1 MRIILA
7 ALLLALA
14 TPMAHAQRPD
24 ANGFYRYTTDTGC
37 VFFLDLEPQDNVKGH
52 IWSGDCQPG
61 QLINGTG
68 SMITLT
74 DSYVD
79 DRGATVQDART
90 RTGPWVDGKMH
101 GRFKFDNVTSTNGGP
116 WTVIPDDC
124 GESWCRG
131 IFFTHNMG
139 VVDFDSAVWGL
150 VDTLQTAAP
159 AAPAPRSPG
168 NAVGSGGG
176 TPVQSSRSP
185 VTGGGGSAA
194 TFADDQ
200 IVNRVSLADIEK
212 LIVGAGFTVTP
223 SSKYPGFLDS
233 YHPNGIRFHASGL
246 ACQDQT
252 KMLGCAAIYLLV
264 DVSVKTMKT
273 VLQYPDEDVTW
284 EAINRANSEM
294 QLITVFYDQPNDTV
308 KMKRVLLV
316 GDGGQAAGN
325 IESEIAVFP
334 ESAKTV
340 IDDYIWPRG

>member
-1 MRIILA
+1 M
-7 ALLLALA
+7 
-14 TPMAHAQRPD
+14 
-24 ANGFYRYTTDTGC
+24 
-37 VFFLDLEPQDNVKGH
+37 
-52 IWSGDCQPG
+52 
-61 QLINGTG
+61 
-68 SMITLT
+68 
-74 DSYVD
+74 
-79 DRGATVQDART
+79 
-90 RTGPWVDGKMH
+90 
-101 GRFKFDNVTSTNGGP
+101 
-116 WTVIPDDC
+116 
-124 GESWCRG
+124 
-131 IFFTHNMG
+131 
-139 VVDFDSAVWGL
+139 
-150 VDTLQTAAP
+150 
-159 AAPAPRSPG
+159 
-168 NAVGSGGG
+168 GSGGG

-185 VTGGGGSAA
+185 VSGASGSASA
-194 TFADDQ
+194 FADDQ
-200 IVNRVSLADIEK
+200 IINRVSLSDIEK
-212 LIVGAGFTVTP
+212 LIVGAGLTVTP
-223 SSKYPGFLDS
+223 SSKYPGFLVS

-273 VLQYPDEDVTW
+273 VLQHPDEDVTW